1 MKLVS
6 FAISAQSGYGIL
18 TGEEI
23 AVLSGAAFP
32 ASLLEMIQA
41 GAPLFEQAAAAFRA
55 NRLPLIPAASAALK
69 PPVSNPSKVVAI
81 GLNYWDHC
89 REQHLEPPSVPI
101 VFTKF
106 TTSIIGPGDTITFD
120 PALTTQVDYE
130 VELGVVIG
138 KTARCVPLEH
148 ALDYVFGYTVINDVS
163 ARDLQFS
170 DKQWVRAKSLDTFC
184 PVGPCI
190 TTADEIPDPQ
200 ALKLKTIV
208 NGQVLQDSSTRE
220 MIFGV
225 ADLIRRLSHSFT
237 LLPGDLIATGTPD
250 GVGVFRKPQIFLQD
264 GDQVTVEIENIGQL
278 HNHVATFASKQ
289 AA

>member
-6 FAISAQSGYGIL
+6 FNSAANVGYGIL
-18 TGEEI
+18 SGETI
-23 AVLSGAAFP
+23 AILNVPDFP
-32 ASLLEMIQA
+32 PTLLDFIHA
-41 GAPLFEQAAAAFRA
+41 GPSAIKQAAQAL
-55 NRLPLIPAASAALK
+55 NDNLLPLLSTTSVQILTPIA
-69 PPVSNPSKVVAI
+69 NPGKVVAI

-89 REQHLEPPSVPI
+89 REQNLEAPKVPI

-106 TTSIIGPGDTITFD
+106 TTSIIGPGDTIAYD
-120 PALTTQVDYE
+120 PAWTSQVDYE

-138 KTARCVPLEH
+138 KKARNVPLET
-148 ALDYVFGYTVINDVS
+148 ALDYIFGYTVINDVS

-200 ALKLKTIV
+200 ALHLKATV

-220 MIFGV
+220 MIFSV
-225 ADLIRRLSHSFT
+225 ADLIHRLSHSFT

-250 GVGVFRKPQIFLQD
+250 GVGVFRKPPIFLLN
-264 GDQVTVEIENIGQL
+264 GDQVIVEVEKIGQL
-278 HNHVATFASKQ
+278 ENRVSTYTAGQVS
-289 AA
+289 